1 MYNHITIF
9 KSSKDKEYHLYLT
22 SWGADRATLTRAI
35 KMRALTATEKAD
47 PSKITLGVQ
56 LFRANPIK

>member
-9 KSSKDKEYHLYLT
+9 KSSKDKEHYLYLT
-22 SWGADRATLTRAI
+22 SWGADRATLTRAVR
-35 KMRALTATEKAD
+35 MRALTETEKAD